1 MKILAIIGSLRKKN
15 TYDVIK
21 KIEEYHK
28 AYTKE
33 CEYEYLFL
41 KEMDFQQCK
50 GCFLCIS
57 KGECF
62 CPLND
67 KRDIIIQKI
76 ESADCIIL
84 ASPNCSMNVNWLT
97 KNMIDRF
104 AYNLHR
110 PMYFNRRFFL
120 LITTGNF
127 MGAKQAM
134 KALSVLPSGG
144 KIIGKLIVATSPE
157 MSKKKRQKQEKK
169 IIIKSKKF
177 FKLVDKN
184 YSHFPPFSNLIWFAA
199 FKALALGED
208 FKKTLPADY
217 EYYKNKDYFIDVK
230 LTIIQKLLIK
240 SFTKMFTFM
249 INKGIM

>member
-15 TYDVIK
+15 TYNVIN

-28 AYTKE
+28 AYTDE

-41 KEMDFQQCK
+41 KDLDFKQCR

-57 KGECF
+57 KGERF
-62 CPLND
+62 CPLKDN
-67 KRDIIIQKI
+67 RDLIIQKI

-84 ASPNCSMNVNWLT
+84 ASPNYAMNVNWLT

-110 PMYFNRRFFL
+110 PMYFNKRFFL
-120 LITTGNF
+120 LITTGSF

-144 KIIGKLIVATSPE
+144 KIIGKLIVDTAPE
-157 MSKKKRQKQEKK
+157 MSMKKRQKQEKK
-169 IIIKSKKF
+169 IINKSKQFVKI
-177 FKLVDKN
+177 VDKN
-184 YSHFPPFSNLIWFAA
+184 YTHFPPFVNLIWFAVFKASGEA
-199 FKALALGED
+199 FKR
-208 FKKTLPADY
+208 TLPADY

-230 LTIIQKLLIK
+230 LTLIEKIMIK
-240 SFTKMFTFM
+240 SFTKVFKSL

>member
-15 TYDVIK
+15 TYNVIK

-41 KEMDFQQCK
+41 KDMDFQQCK

-57 KGECF
+57 KGESF
-62 CPLND
+62 CPLKD
-67 KRDIIIQKI
+67 SRDIIVQKI
-76 ESADCIIL
+76 ESADSIIL
-84 ASPNCSMNVNWLT
+84 ASPNYSMNVNWLT

-110 PMYFNRRFFL
+110 PMYFNKRFFL

-144 KIIGKLIVATSPE
+144 KIIGKLIVDTAPE
-157 MSKKKRQKQEKK
+157 MSIKKRQKQEKK
-169 IIIKSKKF
+169 IINKSNQF
-177 FKLVDKN
+177 FKIVDKD
-184 YSHFPPFSNLIWFAA
+184 YSHYPPFVNLLWFAA
-199 FKALALGED
+199 FKATGEVC
-208 FKKTLPADY
+208 KETLPADY
-217 EYYKNKDYFIDVK
+217 EYYKNRDYFIDVK
-230 LTIIQKLLIK
+230 LT
-240 SFTKMFTFM
+240 M
-249 INKGIM
+249 INKILIKFFTKTFKNMINLGIM

>member
-15 TYDVIK
+15 TYNVIK

-41 KEMDFQQCK
+41 KDTDLQQCK

-57 KGECF
+57 KGERF

-67 KRDIIIQKI
+67 NRDFIIQKI

-84 ASPNCSMNVNWLT
+84 ASPNYSMNVNWLT

-110 PMYFNRRFFL
+110 PMYFNKRFLL

-144 KIIGKLIVATSPE
+144 KIIGKLIVHTAPE
-157 MSKKKRQKQEKK
+157 MSIKKRQKQEKK
-169 IIIKSKKF
+169 IINKSKQF
-177 FKLVDKN
+177 FKIVDKN
-184 YSHFPPFSNLIWFAA
+184 YSHFPPFGNLIWFASFKAIGEA
-199 FKALALGED
+199 FKR
-208 FKKTLPADY
+208 TLPADY

-230 LTIIQKLLIK
+230 LTIIKKTLIK
-240 SFTKMFTFM
+240 SFTALFKFM
-249 INKGIM
+249 INKGII

>member
-15 TYDVIK
+15 TYNVIK

-41 KEMDFQQCK
+41 KDMDFQHCK

-67 KRDIIIQKI
+67 NRDIIIQKI

-84 ASPNCSMNVNWLT
+84 ASPNYSMNVNWLT

-110 PMYFNRRFFL
+110 PMYFNKRFFL

-144 KIIGKLIVATSPE
+144 KIVGKLIIDTAPE
-157 MSKKKRQKQEKK
+157 MSIKKRQKQEKK
-169 IIIKSKKF
+169 IINKSKQF
-177 FKLVDKN
+177 FKIVDKN
-184 YSHFPPFSNLIWFAA
+184 YSHSPPFGNLFWFAA
-199 FKALALGED
+199 FKATGEA
-208 FKKTLPADY
+208 FKETLPADY

-230 LTIIQKLLIK
+230 LTIIKKVLIK
-240 SFTKMFTFM
+240 SFTKIYKFM
-249 INKGIM
+249 INKGII